1 MGSAIDKY
9 LAANPVAPAAPA
21 DETIGESFS
30 KGLRSG
36 GTRFIGDMQGLVG
49 GVGAALGA
57 DDFARQQYA
66 NAHANELLA
75 QSQAPAINDYRQID
89 GLRSGA
95 KFLAGQAG
103 QMAPA
108 IGAGVLGA
116 VAMPA
121 AVPLAGLAGATLATA
136 PQMIGAEMQAI
147 NNNPDA
153 AQTGAG
159 EKLAMGTGQGL
170 AKAALMNAVPQFMGG
185 KLLHGAPA
193 AQGLGRSIATNLGE
207 AVAGNAAAGAGSE
220 LVTQAGENHFNS
232 NRDTT
237 QDADNVK
244 HAAITGGIVGAPFG
258 ALGIAGGQ
266 MGRARTMFKKA
277 GDAVGDVAERAGNM
291 IGGARDAAVDLG
303 ERAAA
308 KTGELGGQVLDA
320 AGPALDT
327 AGQALDSGMTS
338 AKSVAKSAAGKLG
351 EMLTREKDP
360 AVDIAAG
367 DIDGVKTIDP
377 EAYATAAPDAQEA
390 MVEGAKQNR
399 FEQIKQMA
407 AELYQDK
414 ALSPESK
421 ARLDAMQGDFTS
433 ATNSMSV
440 AGMSLAR
447 KAGKAA
453 GQAVEDLG
461 GHIDKLVE
469 GWKNK
474 PDETKSE
481 FSPEVTGIIRDTV
494 VPFLRQH
501 NPALLEDPA
510 AVAKLGDTMRS
521 VLALAADGK
530 LDDGAVERLQ
540 TVFGGAASR
549 IMKSVADSLN
559 LEDAKTLRRIN
570 QIGMAE
576 VAGADGARFLE
587 KQLGRDAMTQMDLTR
602 SDLTRLDNM
611 IQSHVDQSA
620 YRNMGGDARAIESR
634 NFESTLRESLGDE
647 QATKLLDAYAKRGA
661 TTKPSSMD
669 DRAPMEDNGARR
681 SSDDLNDSD
690 AFDNG
695 MTSGENLSDKF
706 DEPRFFGKGKDHEL
720 VDTVEAHQRKY
731 GATQSPGERILE
743 TARRTEGRDRSSV
756 EFVPFAELPRDIR
769 QQHLDRIQ
777 ATKGELV
784 KTGMPEEE
792 ALQRAVDKHGA
803 PNDVGMVRSEGMKQ
817 EGRMSAEELD
827 SVRVDTSKTS
837 HRNDPS
843 RIDTG
848 VQGAV
853 IDAQKLVRLYQPES
867 KTPFNA
873 SDDKGAM
880 HRLARVFM
888 EGVAATQDHLGK
900 AFEIPDETV
909 VKRGKNGGRDITW
922 GELKKLD
929 MLPADEGKAADEMS
943 AWMHDASAHE
953 LRQAAQRHMKTIDE
967 YEAQVR
973 ERINQAKEAGIRLTK
988 SNVRDMYQEL
998 RTPEVVDANNSLY
1011 RIGKALDARGDDTLV
1026 SKVDKYG
1033 LQQEIDPNGNG
1044 LVARLAAGVFKEDAF
1059 TGKGKPAELTKAEQA
1074 LVVRKDM
1081 TGDTI
1086 SYTKARDHEGDV
1098 GRNGARIDGVLEAM
1112 AASKNAVTA
1121 ALAKKAKALDA
1132 YLDERFAAGDK
1143 SIISDRNRF
1152 GAEVVNAKKFSELAG
1167 VINALTEK
1175 YKGKMEATRPKP
1187 ETKDEGSQ
1195 FGGSKLKKP
1204 ETLVERALAGDRV
1217 GHDFIE
1223 SLRLKY
1229 APDMKLESSD
1239 NADMGTV
1246 HGQADMMKDGSY
1258 KIRINPDLDPLSRAS
1273 VMAHEFGHTLQ
1284 WHLFD
1289 TAPAETRKTIFSEYY
1304 ALTKKYK
1311 DNPTM
1316 TAEQFIK
1323 DFDIPAGL
1331 FNDKVRERVGSG
1343 MSAAEFIKLTDTD
1356 IEAAGGP
1363 RGYSLSFDEYF
1374 ANQFSKYVSS
1384 GAGKEMPAHVRSFW
1398 GKVEAV
1404 FKQFYDEVVKK
1415 FTPQTEFAKWVESI
1429 AQPEAPRSKFAEAVL
1444 AGGKS
1449 TDKVLARVEASTDAK
1464 GMVGALRELLAASDG
1479 NEHSERV
1486 IKAMNDRIGRLA
1498 HDNPDVAFELMQK
1511 ARSDAG
1517 KMYSLVSG
1525 RQKRGY
1531 YVDEENG
1538 RFTIHDDAT
1547 GEETLL
1553 HAEDHP
1559 NADEFDM
1566 HGYPSRAVAERMI
1579 KEYNGADFSLQTPG
1593 AKASTVAEQK
1603 AVAQHIGERLGP
1615 DVEVAF
1621 KALLHAG
1628 DYERVKN
1635 AAGRS
1640 IDMINLSMHALD
1652 PMSVGAHETLHG
1664 FIQHMREADLHGVN
1678 SALYKAADSI
1688 VTKGKLE
1695 KLLANEPAA
1704 LEQIRGAAGT
1714 EERAAYMYQFW
1725 STRDPVTGAR
1735 MLEVGDG
1742 AKTVFQKISD
1752 FIHKTLGLWTADERA
1767 TQIMEYLHSGE
1778 YAKTGLGDRSAV
1790 QRAVLERGTNA
1801 TYEAIKK
1808 QLAPLS
1814 RMADSVVGGGDAVL
1828 KDMRNPAIDKIRHL
1842 ILAGTSDQAKDV
1854 GWIPA
1859 QRIERTA
1866 VLNKF
1871 LEDTANMH
1879 LTAEDMRGALEQLQ
1893 TGVKAS
1899 SVNARLLARE
1909 GGPVRKMLDD
1919 LHAYMTEAG
1928 VDVKDLG
1935 VGKGYFPVVYDTS
1948 YIASHQKAW
1957 RAMLEKYVRRGDLTA
1972 QAADEVTYKLIND
1985 EGVAFGVQSGKP
1997 GMQFAKERKLAFIEP
2012 ADRAHFQQKDML
2024 TTLNSY
2030 VNQATRRAEWA
2041 RRMGDDGMKLNDL
2054 KIEAV
2059 KKHGATPEQMRT
2071 VDKYLQGVDG
2081 TLGDDIDPNTR
2092 RLFGNAIVYQ
2102 NVRLLPMAVFSMAV
2116 DPAGIVVRGG
2126 TVRDA
2131 FTAFKQGIK
2140 EVKRGFEKNPK
2151 DDERYAL
2158 AKTIGVIDDAALMH
2172 ALGSSYSQGMVGD
2185 TGRKINDTFFKYNL
2199 VEQMNTSMRVAAV
2212 PAALGFI
2219 GRHADGTNSVHSA
2232 RWMAEL
2238 GLEPKDVVMGKD
2250 GPLVTQA
2257 QFKAHGM
2264 SDEAATAAALK
2275 MRGAINKWVDG
2286 AILRPNAAHK
2296 TMWMNDPH
2304 FALVSHLKQFVYSF
2318 NETILKR
2325 VANEAKYGNY
2335 TPAVA
2340 LASYVPIMM
2349 AADFAKGALLAGGGQ
2364 PAYKDSWDMMDYLSN
2379 GWQRAG
2385 LNGIGQFGVDAYKD
2399 IKFGGIGAGALAG
2412 PMLEQAGDGLQALG
2426 GRHSVSS
2433 FVSDA
2438 LPVATVAK
2446 AIGHVGE
2453 SKGDPVWSE

>member
-36 GTRFIGDMQGLVG
+36 GTRFIGDMQGLAG

-121 AVPLAGLAGATLATA
+121 SVPLAGLAGATLATA

-147 NNNPDA
+147 NNNPDE

-220 LVTQAGENHFNS
+220 LVTQAGENHFNP
-232 NRDTT
+232 NRDTA
-237 QDADNVK
+237 QDADNIK
-244 HAAITGGIVGAPFG
+244 RAAITGGIVGAPFG

-277 GDAVGDVAERAGNM
+277 GGAIGDVAERAGNM

-308 KTGELGGQVLDA
+308 KTGELGEQAGELGGQAVSA
-320 AGPALDT
+320 
-327 AGQALDSGMTS
+327 AGQALDTGI
-338 AKSVAKSAAGKLG
+338 KSAKSAADKLG
-351 EMLTREKDP
+351 EMLVREKDP

-399 FEQIKQMA
+399 LEQIKQMA

-414 ALSPESK
+414 SLSPESK

-433 ATNSMSV
+433 AGNGMAVASMAV
-440 AGMSLAR
+440 AR

-453 GQAVEDLG
+453 AQMADDLG
-461 GHIDKLVE
+461 SHIDKLVE

-474 PDETKSE
+474 PDEAKSE

-501 NPALLEDPA
+501 NPALLNDPA

-549 IMKSVADSLN
+549 IMKTVADSLN

-570 QIGMAE
+570 QIGETE
-576 VAGADGARFLE
+576 VAGANGARFLE
-587 KQLGRDAMTQMDLTR
+587 KQLGQDTMANLDLTR
-602 SDLTRLDNM
+602 SDLSRLDKM
-611 IQSHVDQSA
+611 ISAHIDQSA
-620 YRNMGGDARAIESR
+620 YSHMGGDARAIESR
-634 NFESTLRESLGDE
+634 NFESTLRDSLGDDT
-647 QATKLLDAYAKRGA
+647 ATKLLDAYAKRDA

-669 DRAPMEDNGARR
+669 DRAPMADNGARR
-681 SSDDLNDSD
+681 NSDEINDSD
-690 AFDNG
+690 AMDNG
-695 MTSGENLSDKF
+695 LTSGENLGDKF
-706 DEPRFFGKGKDHEL
+706 DAPQFFGKGKDHEL

-743 TARRTEGRDRSSV
+743 TARRTEGKDRSSV
-756 EFVPFAELPRDIR
+756 DFVPFAELPRDIR
-769 QQHLDRIQ
+769 QQHLDRIA
-777 ATKGELV
+777 ATKDELI
-784 KTGMPEEE
+784 KSGMPEDE
-792 ALQRAVDKHGA
+792 AMQRAVDKHGA
-803 PNDVGMVRSEGMKQ
+803 PNDVGMVRVEGMKQ
-817 EGRMSAEELD
+817 EGRMSSSDLE

-853 IDAQKLVRLYQPES
+853 IDAQKLVRLYQSEA

-873 SDDKGAM
+873 SDEKGAM

-888 EGVAATQDHLGK
+888 EGVAATQDRLGK
-900 AFEIPDETV
+900 AFEIPDSTV
-909 VKRGKNGGRDITW
+909 VRRGKDGNPDVTW

-929 MLPADEGKAADEMS
+929 MLPADEGKAGDEVS
-943 AWMHDASAHE
+943 DFLHDASAHE
-953 LRQAAQRHMKTIDE
+953 LRQEAQKHMKTIDE
-967 YEAQVR
+967 YEARVR
-973 ERINQAKEAGIRLTK
+973 ARIEQAKEAGIRLTK
-988 SNVRDMYQEL
+988 ANVRDVYQEL
-998 RTPEVVDANNSLY
+998 RTPEVVDANNALFRVS
-1011 RIGKALDARGDDTLV
+1011 KALDARGDDALV

-1033 LQQEIDPNGNG
+1033 LQQEVDPNANG
-1044 LVARLAAGVFKEDAF
+1044 LVARLAAGVFKEEAF
-1059 TGKGKPAELTKAEQA
+1059 TGKGEPAPLSKAEQA
-1074 LVVRKDM
+1074 LVVKKDYSGNS
-1081 TGDTI
+1081 TDPRT
-1086 SYTKARDHEGDV
+1086 AVRDHEGDV

-1112 AASKNAVTA
+1112 GNSKNAVTA
-1121 ALAKKAKALDA
+1121 ALAKKAKAIDA

-1143 SIISDRNRF
+1143 SVVADRNRF
-1152 GAEVVNAKKFSELAG
+1152 GAEVVNAKKFSDLAG
-1167 VINALTEK
+1167 IVNALAEK
-1175 YKGKMEATRPKP
+1175 YKGKLEVEKPKP
-1187 ETKDEGSQ
+1187 AEDEGSQ
-1195 FGGSKLKKP
+1195 FGGSKVKKP
-1204 ETLVERALAGDRV
+1204 DAFAERALAGGKVDRYA
-1217 GHDFIE
+1217 DL
-1223 SLRLKY
+1223 LRSGE
-1229 APDMKLESSD
+1229 M
-1239 NADMGTV
+1239 TV
-1246 HGQADMMKDGSY
+1246 DKDGVLYLSDGSGKLAFTDKNDNIVINRQAVAREVKDGFPY
-1258 KIRINPDLDPLSRAS
+1258 ILGRVDSPTSAQKRIVAERMGWTADSLPKIFPDAEALTRFLIDHERSHIANKDRAVYPKDLMSDAAIDIETRAS
-1273 VMAHEFGHTLQ
+1273 RDALDDAMV
-1284 WHLFD
+1284 
-1289 TAPAETRKTIFSEYY
+1289 RKIV
-1304 ALTKKYK
+1304 A
-1311 DNPTM
+1311 
-1316 TAEQFIK
+1316 
-1323 DFDIPAGL
+1323 
-1331 FNDKVRERVGSG
+1331 
-1343 MSAAEFIKLTDTD
+1343 
-1356 IEAAGGP
+1356 
-1363 RGYSLSFDEYF
+1363 
-1374 ANQFSKYVSS
+1374 
-1384 GAGKEMPAHVRSFW
+1384 
-1398 GKVEAV
+1398 
-1404 FKQFYDEVVKK
+1404 
-1415 FTPQTEFAKWVESI
+1415 
-1429 AQPEAPRSKFAEAVL
+1429 
-1444 AGGKS
+1444 GKS
-1449 TDKVLARVEASTDAK
+1449 TDKIVARVKTSTDAV
-1464 GMVGALRELLAASDG
+1464 GMASTLKKLVAHPEV

-1498 HDNPDVAFELMQK
+1498 HDSPDVAFNLQQASAQK
-1511 ARSDAG
+1511 
-1517 KMYSLVSG
+1517 V
-1525 RQKRGY
+1525 
-1531 YVDEENG
+1531 
-1538 RFTIHDDAT
+1538 
-1547 GEETLL
+1547 
-1553 HAEDHP
+1553 
-1559 NADEFDM
+1559 
-1566 HGYPSRAVAERMI
+1566 
-1579 KEYNGADFSLQTPG
+1579 G
-1593 AKASTVAEQK
+1593 AKTSTIAEQK

-1628 DYERVKN
+1628 DYERVKD
-1635 AAGRS
+1635 AATGRS

-1688 VTKGKLE
+1688 VMKGKLE

-1704 LEQIRGAAGT
+1704 LEQIRNSS

-1742 AKTVFQKISD
+1742 PRSVMQKISD
-1752 FIHKTLGLWTADERA
+1752 FIHKITGLWTSDERA
-1767 TQIMEYLHSGE
+1767 AQIMEYLHSGE

-1808 QLAPLS
+1808 QLAPLA
-1814 RMADSVVGGGDAVL
+1814 RMADSIVGGGDAVL

-1842 ILAGTSDQAKDV
+1842 ILSGTSDQTKDI

-1871 LEDTANMH
+1871 LEQTADMH
-1879 LTAEDMRGALEQLQ
+1879 VSQTEMREALEQLQ
-1893 TGVKAS
+1893 TGVKAP

-1909 GGPVRKMLDD
+1909 GGPVRQMLDD
-1919 LHAYMTEAG
+1919 LHAYMREAG
-1928 VDVKDLG
+1928 VDVGDLG
-1935 VGKGYFPVVYDTS
+1935 VGKGYFPVIYDTG
-1948 YIASHQKAW
+1948 YIAAHQKEW
-1957 RAMLEKYVRRGDLTA
+1957 RAMLMKYVQRGDLSPKMA
-1972 QAADEVTYKLIND
+1972 NEITYKLMND
-1985 EGVAFGVQSGKP
+1985 DGAPFGIQSGKP
-1997 GMQFAKERKLAFIEP
+1997 GMQFTKMRSLHFIEP
-2012 ADRAHFQQKDML
+2012 GDRAQFQKKDL
-2024 TTLNSY
+2024 LGALNSY

-2041 RRMGDDGMKLNDL
+2041 RRFGDDGMKLNDL
-2054 KIEAV
+2054 KIEAMN
-2059 KKHGATPEQMRT
+2059 KHGATPAQMRT
-2071 VDKYLQGVDG
+2071 VEDFLQGVDG

-2126 TVRDA
+2126 TVKDA
-2131 FTAFKQGIK
+2131 FTAFKQGMK
-2140 EVKRGFEKNPK
+2140 EVKRGFDKNPK
-2151 DDERYAL
+2151 DDARYEL
-2158 AKTIGVIDDAALMH
+2158 AKTMGVIDDTALMH

-2185 TGRKINDTFFKYNL
+2185 TGRKINDAFFKYNL

-2238 GLEPKDVVMGKD
+2238 GLEPKDVVMGPD

-2264 SDEAATAAALK
+2264 SDTAAAEAALK
-2275 MRGAINKWVDG
+2275 MRGAVNKWVDG
-2286 AILRPNAAHK
+2286 AVLRPNAAHK
-2296 TMWMNDPH
+2296 PVWANDPH
-2304 FALVSHLKQFVYSF
+2304 FALIAHLKQFVYSF

-2325 VANEAKYGNY
+2325 VVNEAKYGNY
-2335 TPAVA
+2335 TPAAA

-2349 AADFAKGALLAGGGQ
+2349 AADFMKGMLLGGGSQ
-2364 PAYKDSWDMMDYLSN
+2364 PAYKDGLDMGDYLSN

-2385 LNGIGQFGVDAYKD
+2385 LNGVAQFGVDAYKD
-2399 IKFGGIGAGALAG
+2399 IKFGGVGAGALAG
-2412 PMLEQAGDGLQALG
+2412 PMLEQVGDGLQALG

-2433 FVSDA
+2433 FVADS
-2438 LPVATVAK
+2438 LPVSTVAK
-2446 AIGHVGE
+2446 AIGKVGE